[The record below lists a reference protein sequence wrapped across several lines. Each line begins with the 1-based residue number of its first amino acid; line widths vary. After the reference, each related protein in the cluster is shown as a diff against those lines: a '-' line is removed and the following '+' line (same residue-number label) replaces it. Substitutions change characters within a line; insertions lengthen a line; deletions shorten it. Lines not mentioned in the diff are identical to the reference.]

1 MFHNVG
7 KSMTAP
13 RYDFSG
19 RNAVITGGSNGIG
32 AEIARRLHAS
42 GARVINWDIGSNDA
56 ANGFSKRD
64 AVTVDVSDPQSVET
78 AARVT
83 LERHGHV
90 DILIN
95 NAGLA
100 GPTLPVENYDPA
112 DWQRILA
119 VNLTGPFLVS
129 RALIPALKRSAH
141 GRIVNVASLA
151 GKEGTPNAAA
161 YSASKAGLL
170 ALTKS
175 LGKEL
180 AGTNIL
186 VNALAPAAVRTGLL
200 DQMSAE
206 HVTTMVGKS
215 PMGRLGEPAEVAEL
229 VLWLCSDACSF
240 NTGAVFDLSG
250 GRATY

>member
-1 MFHNVG
+1 VG
-7 KSMTAP
+7 NAVTSP
-13 RYDFSG
+13 RYDFTG
-19 RNAVITGGSNGIG
+19 RKAVITGASNGIG
-32 AEIARRLHAS
+32 AMITERLHAA
-42 GARVINWDIGSNDA
+42 GATVLIWDKASASPSDGKDVIA
-56 ANGFSKRD
+56 
-64 AVTVDVSDPQSVET
+64 VDVSDPQSVDT
-78 AARVT
+78 AARIT
-83 LERHGHV
+83 LARHGHI

-100 GPTLPVENYDPA
+100 GPTVPVESYELA

-119 VNLTGPFLVS
+119 VNLTGPFLVC
-129 RALIPALKRSAH
+129 RALIPALAKSRCA
-141 GRIVNVASLA
+141 RIVNIASLA

-161 YSASKAGLL
+161 YSSSKAGLL

-180 AGTNIL
+180 AGRGIL
-186 VNALAPAAVRTGLL
+186 VNAVAPAAVRTGLL
-200 DQMSAE
+200 DQMSAG
-206 HVTTMVGKS
+206 HVATMVGKS
-215 PMGRLGEPAEVAEL
+215 PMGRLGEPSEVAEL